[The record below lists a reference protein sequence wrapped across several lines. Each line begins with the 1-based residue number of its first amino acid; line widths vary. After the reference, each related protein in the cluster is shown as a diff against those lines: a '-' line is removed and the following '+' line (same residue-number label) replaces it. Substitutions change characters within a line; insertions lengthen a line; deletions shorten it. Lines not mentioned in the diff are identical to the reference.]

1 MVSKALFL
9 KRGGHWDSHHEV
21 VFVDSQLVIINL
33 EVCFGCLDLQ
43 FLYPPVRP
51 QHVFVVS
58 DQRQGP
64 PTGAF
69 EWHVERSLKVPT
81 SHNVHLRF
89 RLIVSFMFSSSNGK
103 SWNIHQKSFVLETP
117 QREWSCPQR
126 FSKHIMFKLSMK
138 YVHQTC
144 KSDLN

>member
-1 MVSKALFL
+1 MVRNQLIRPYFW
-9 KRGGHWDSHHEV
+9 RGWHWDSHHEV
-21 VFVDSQLVIINL
+21 VFVDSQLVIINF

-51 QHVFVVS
+51 QHVFVS

-64 PTGAF
+64 PRAAF

-81 SHNVHLRF
+81 WHNVHLRF

-103 SWNIHQKSFVLETP
+103 SWNIHKKKFRFGNS

-126 FSKHIMFKLSMK
+126 FSKVNI
-138 YVHQTC
+138 YVQIINEIC
-144 KSDLN
+144 SPNL